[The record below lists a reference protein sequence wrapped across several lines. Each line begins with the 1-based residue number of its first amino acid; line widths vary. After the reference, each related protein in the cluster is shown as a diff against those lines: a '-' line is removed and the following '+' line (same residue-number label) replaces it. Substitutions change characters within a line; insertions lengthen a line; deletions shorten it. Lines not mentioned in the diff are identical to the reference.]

1 MKKRHLLL
9 VFVFLVTAC
18 LPQQV
23 SSTGTALPPTPA
35 EVPAAPT
42 EAPTF
47 EPVEALPSPEV
58 TPAPLQVPED
68 LCDAA
73 VLQAAL
79 NKVASDQV
87 GYETVWFQV
96 TFAEETSDGCAVVAV
111 PGYQWTKSDWDNQ
124 LKGLITK
131 FVPLSKKYPYVMVVY
146 TYIED
151 STLKWLWLS
160 DMLVFPEKQDP
171 ALTLLAIVLNIDPKE
186 VIVLP

>member
-1 MKKRHLLL
+1 MKRLL
-9 VFVFLVTAC
+9 FVFFLFLSAC
-18 LPQQV
+18 APAV
-23 SSTGTALPPTPA
+23 SPTGTALPPTPA

-42 EAPTF
+42 EAPTPEF
-47 EPVEALPSPEV
+47 AEVLPTPGI
-58 TPAPLQVPED
+58 TPAPVQVPEE
-68 LCDAA
+68 LCSVA

-79 NKVASDQV
+79 NKEASEQV

-96 TFAEETSDGCAVVAV
+96 TFAEETADGCAIVAV

-186 VIVLP
+186 VIVLPLP